1 MKLYGISG
9 RYKLCSRCIKFLNI
23 FYRCMNANLRISR
36 RHVTLKLEKSFALIQ
51 QLDSTRPWILD
62 GSATKRSK
70 LELKRWEHEND

>member
-1 MKLYGISG
+1 MYE
-9 RYKLCSRCIKFLNI
+9 CKFKDLPQT
-23 FYRCMNANLRISR
+23 RDPEAG
-36 RHVTLKLEKSFALIQ
+36 ESFALIQ